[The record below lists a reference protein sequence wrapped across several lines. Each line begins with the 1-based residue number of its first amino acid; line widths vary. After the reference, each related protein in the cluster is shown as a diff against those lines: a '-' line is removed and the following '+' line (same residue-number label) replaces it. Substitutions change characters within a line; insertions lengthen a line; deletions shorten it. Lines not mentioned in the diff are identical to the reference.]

1 MLLTDNK
8 ARSDVVVVDAARTY
22 SALVKFRDECV
33 PLLDEIAELN
43 AAISS
48 RYEGVDY
55 ADSTK
60 SWDDPHV
67 LQAIGYVQVD
77 VQSKDPDH
85 EVRVLRL
92 QGFKHLNSEV
102 NLHFSG
108 KRKDKAYHASKRW
121 HVGTPDWAASPAF
134 VSRKM
139 DNLRGDLNQ
148 DINIAKMATQ
158 DYAVSR
164 SAVDDIACMEDGTFY
179 KNLVGQRDKAQKSLN
194 YLVEHDEEIKAEA
207 AEFRT
212 RQERAEKEQ
221 EKKKEELQ
229 EKVLEDT
236 AEKSLAERDTRTPEE
251 KARAEASFWKT
262 IAGVVVFIAAVII
275 GWKTGIT
282 K

>member
-43 AAISS
+43 AAIS
-48 RYEGVDY
+48 RQYEGIVY
-55 ADSTK
+55 AESTK
-60 SWDDPHV
+60 SWDDPYV
-67 LQAIGYVQVD
+67 LNAIGYVQVD
-77 VQSKDPDH
+77 VAHPKDSDH
-85 EVRVLRL
+85 EIRILKL
-92 QGFKHLNSEV
+92 QDFKHLNSEV
-102 NLHFSG
+102 KLHFSG
-108 KRKDKAYHASKRW
+108 KGKVYHASKSW
-121 HVGTPDWAASPAF
+121 FVGTPDWAASPAF

-179 KNLVGQRDKAQKSLN
+179 RNLVGQRDKAQKSLN
-194 YLVEHDEEIKAEA
+194 YLVTHDEEIKTEA

-221 EKKKEELQ
+221 EKKKEELR

-236 AEKSLAERDTRTPEE
+236 AEKTLAERDTRTPEE

-262 IAGVVVFIAAVII
+262 IAGVVVFIAAVVI